1 MEKKQVE
8 DLFRKHYRRMYA
20 MALSILCDEQEA
32 RDVVSDIFT
41 RLLADESYLLPDNS
55 LHYLLTSARNNSLKR
70 LRRRVTINQA
80 QREYMER
87 QLMVADV
94 QTDEQT
100 LERVFDFAQ
109 RELTDQEKSVFRL
122 RFIEEMSYGE
132 IASEMGISKVAVW
145 KHLSHLKDKIH
156 KQFKTI

>member
-1 MEKKQVE
+1 
-8 DLFRKHYRRMYA
+8 
-20 MALSILCDEQEA
+20 
-32 RDVVSDIFT
+32 
-41 RLLADESYLLPDNS
+41 
-55 LHYLLTSARNNSLKR
+55 
-70 LRRRVTINQA
+70 
-80 QREYMER
+80 MER